1 MPKPK
6 PSQKQKQKAKLTSKA
21 QTQTPGITANKS
33 YWLVLAVLFAVVS
46 TVFGATMGLTIS
58 QTVILVITIVLLI
71 GVIGFIRVT
80 PSNLSLSKRATFLFA
95 GASIIG
101 FSIWAAIT
109 LSGLM
114 TPVAQESGEV
124 FTAVTSFAICLTVG
138 VLIGEMLGRSKK
150 IQDRLFL
157 GLKN

>member
-6 PSQKQKQKAKLTSKA
+6 PNQKQKQKAKLKGKT
-21 QTQTPGITANKS
+21 QPQTPGVTTKKA
-33 YWLVLAVLFAVVS
+33 YWMVLAVLFAVVS
-46 TVFGATMGLTIS
+46 IVFGVAMGLVIS
-58 QTVILVITIVLLI
+58 QTAILVITIVLLI
-71 GVIGFIRVT
+71 GVIGFIRVSS
-80 PSNLSLSKRATFLFA
+80 SNLSLSKRATFIFA

-101 FSIWAAIT
+101 FCIWAAIT

-114 TPVAQESGEV
+114 TPVAQTSGEV

-138 VLIGEMLGRSKK
+138 AFIGEMLGRIKK
-150 IQDRLFL
+150 IQDQLFL

>member
-6 PSQKQKQKAKLTSKA
+6 PSQKQKQKAKLKGKA
-21 QTQTPGITANKS
+21 QPETSGITTKKS

-46 TVFGATMGLTIS
+46 AVFGVTMGLTFS
-58 QTVILVITIVLLI
+58 QTAILVITIVLLI
-71 GVIGFIRVT
+71 GVIGFIRVS

-114 TPVAQESGEV
+114 TPVAQANGEV
-124 FTAVTSFAICLTVG
+124 FTAVTSFTICLSVG
-138 VLIGEMLGRSKK
+138 AFIGEMLGRTKK

-157 GLKN
+157 SMKN